1 MRWPFMLKKTHE
13 AEFDQLTAIYQE
25 MADAEYARAV
35 ADGRAKVHAWAIEAN
50 YNVFNHG
57 NARSAAIAAF
67 QEAEE
72 LFAPSKIDI
81 KEVLSA

>member
-1 MRWPFMLKKTHE
+1 MRWPFMLKKTRDAEIDIIAHLMQE
-13 AEFDQLTAIYQE
+13 AVNI
-25 MADAEYARAV
+25 EYARAM
-35 ADGRAKVHAWAIEAN
+35 ADGRAKVHAWATEAN

-72 LFAPSKIDI
+72 LFAPSRTDI